1 MNILIIDDDPGC
13 LDSLSS
19 SLQLYSHNCEAHTNA
34 VKAIEIYRDN
44 HSKYDLVITDMKMP
58 VMSGIEVLQKALE
71 INKDVKVIIITAY
84 GDVETA
90 ISAVNN
96 HAYAFFGK
104 PINFQELL
112 ETIERV
118 ENENTDKKLTMEE
131 QKKVSEEYA
140 RLKKAY
146 EELQSLL
153 NKERGR
159 GGEGK
164 AK

>member
-34 VKAIEIYRDN
+34 LNALKIYKEN

-58 VMSGIEVLQKALE
+58 AISGIEVLKRALE
-71 INKDVKVIIITAY
+71 INRNAKVIIITAY

-112 ETIERV
+112 ETIEKI
-118 ENENTDKKLTMEE
+118 ENENSIKKLPEE
-131 QKKVSEEYA
+131 ELKKIIDEYA
-140 RLKKAY
+140 KLKKAY
-146 EELQSLL
+146 EELRSLL
-153 NKERGR
+153 SKKNND
-159 GGEGK
+159 GEGNK
-164 AK
+164 K

>member
-19 SLQLYSHNCEAHTNA
+19 SLQLYSHTCEAYTNA
-34 VKAIEIYRDN
+34 SKAIEVYRAN
-44 HSKYDLVITDMKMP
+44 HSRFDLIITDMKMP
-58 VMSGIEVLQKALE
+58 VMSGIEVLQHALK
-71 INKDVKVIIITAY
+71 INPEARVIIITAY

-112 ETIERV
+112 ETIERI
-118 ENENTDKKLTMEE
+118 ENEKIARKLTREE
-131 QKKVSEEYA
+131 HAKLQDEYGKL
-140 RLKKAY
+140 RKAF
-146 EELQSLL
+146 EELQALL
-153 NKERGR
+153 KRN
-159 GGEGK
+159 GGENEGGR
-164 AK
+164 

>member
-13 LDSLSS
+13 LDSLTS

-44 HSKYDLVITDMKMP
+44 HPKYDLVITDMKMP
-58 VMSGIEVLQKALE
+58 VMNGIEVLQKALE
-71 INKDVKVIIITAY
+71 INKDAKVIIITAY

-112 ETIERV
+112 ENIERV
-118 ENENTDKKLTMEE
+118 ENENTVRKLTAEE

-159 GGEGK
+159 GREGK
-164 AK
+164 QN

>member
-19 SLQLYSHNCEAHTNA
+19 SLQLYSHNCEAYTNA
-34 VKAIEIYRDN
+34 VKAIEIYREN
-44 HSKYDLVITDMKMP
+44 HSRFDLVITDMKMP
-58 VMSGIEVLQKALE
+58 VMSGIEVLQNALK
-71 INKDVKVIIITAY
+71 INGEAKVIIITAY

-112 ETIERV
+112 ETIERI
-118 ENENTDKKLTMEE
+118 ETEKNARKLTKEE
-131 QKKVSEEYA
+131 QVRLADEYA
-140 RLKKAY
+140 KLKKAF

-153 NKERGR
+153 KK
-159 GGEGK
+159 GGGGNEGGK
-164 AK
+164 

>member
-34 VKAIEIYRDN
+34 VKAIDIYRN
-44 HSKYDLVITDMKMP
+44 NYSKYDLIITDMKMP
-58 VMSGIEVLQKALE
+58 IMNGIAVLQKALE
-71 INKDVKVIIITAY
+71 INRDAKVIIITAY

-104 PINFQELL
+104 PVNFRELL
-112 ETIERV
+112 ETIERIES
-118 ENENTDKKLTMEE
+118 ENIDKKLTLEE
-131 QKKVSEEYA
+131 HKKVSEEYA

-153 NKERGR
+153 NKERGYNR
-159 GGEGK
+159 EGK
-164 AK
+164 